1 MKNQTKQEKSE
12 NYKTIVSG
20 GLRSINNENNLCTYF
35 TKSFRVVG
43 SFSSRRSGTI
53 ANEPDVQ
60 TGTTSAFWIQ
70 HHNTQHVTSSIKHFT
85 SQHNTAQ

>member
-53 ANEPDVQ
+53 ANDPDVQ
-60 TGTTSAFWIQ
+60 TGTTSAFCFQ
-70 HHNTQHVTSSIKHFT
+70 RATTHNTSHPQ
-85 SQHNTAQ
+85 